1 MQKSTYKALKD
12 CKNDLINLKTMW
24 DLVSLI
30 DFQFDTWKNTLWD
43 KIDVD
48 NLMSQIKEMQT
59 KQTNPQ
65 SAQNKEIKNFKAFF
79 ALNERVKNMNTILP
93 LISLLHSKFMQERHW
108 KKLMGIT
115 GQKIDF

>member
-12 CKNDLINLKTMW
+12 CKLDLYNLKQMW

-65 SAQNKEIKNFKAFF
+65 SA
-79 ALNERVKNMNTILP
+79 
-93 LISLLHSKFMQERHW
+93 
-108 KKLMGIT
+108 
-115 GQKIDF
+115 